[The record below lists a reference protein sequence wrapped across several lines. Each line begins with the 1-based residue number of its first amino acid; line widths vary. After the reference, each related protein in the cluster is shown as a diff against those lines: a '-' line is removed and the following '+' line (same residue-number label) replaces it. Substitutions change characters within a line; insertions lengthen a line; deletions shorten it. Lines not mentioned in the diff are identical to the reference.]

1 LDLWTKILNRQTKL
15 ALSIIAG
22 LALSLTVLIAASLWY
37 VRGPRFRRYVLERI
51 TTQIENATGGRAQV
65 RDCRLRLRAMEAEL
79 DGLVIRGTEQEARR
93 PLLAADSV
101 LVRLKIVSLLK
112 REIDWRLLRVV
123 HPRLNVFIDAE
134 GHSNIPQPKVKPTGP
149 SRLEFL
155 WSLHL
160 DRLEAVDGALN
171 CNDRYTPLNF
181 SAQNVNAALAY
192 EGARNLYKGSLSLSA
207 EAPSYGD
214 LALAEKQTGIPS
226 QLEAEVTVTPARLEV
241 TKLIWT
247 TAGSRI
253 DATGSMADF
262 AQPKITLVYQAR
274 IEAREL
280 AKAAGIPELREG
292 QAAVSG
298 TLAYDTVKGAL
309 QASGEVRAERVG
321 LRLPEMQLSGLRGW
335 GRFQASR
342 ASIEIPSFR
351 LFALGGELAGSARVT
366 ELARG
371 ATIRISTDLRGFSA
385 CQLSHTFST
394 ADLPLEPWHWVGSVG
409 GRADIEYRLPA
420 RRGAAGDWQ
429 IDSALTVQP
438 PTVTP
443 PGFIPVSG
451 RAQVVYA
458 PARGQWEVHGLLLQT
473 PASTVSADGVLGTGK
488 RAGQAN
494 LQVAFSTTKL
504 DEWTPLLAALRPGG
518 APLPLE
524 VAGRAEF
531 RGVLRGDLR
540 SSSVEGRALAVNFR
554 YANSQWDRF
563 SGYVAYSPQ
572 LLRVTGAQLERAG
585 AEAKFDLTAN
595 LGNGRLTESTPF
607 SLQATVG
614 RVPLEDLQALAGTS
628 YPIRGTLEA
637 SIRATGTRLNPQG
650 GGSLQVTNGTL
661 DGQPFDSLRAGVSFA
676 QQEVQAANLVLRR
689 GRSQISGH
697 ASYRFSNRSFRFEL
711 AGNRISLDDV
721 ALLRSSAIPLS
732 GLADFHGSGG
742 GTLEQP
748 SLDAGVQITDLA
760 AGGKLLGNLTATA
773 VTRNG
778 TLTAS
783 AQTQFVRG
791 SVTAQLT
798 AAMRDSFPA
807 GGRAE
812 FAGIDL
818 GPLLGATARDRGITS
833 SSATGTADFS
843 GPLRKPEEMT
853 VRAELSGLRLGL
865 EQAEFHNLGP
875 LRLSCHNGLVRIEE
889 AHLAGTQ
896 TDLRV
901 SGTVRVSGPPPARF
915 ITLRA
920 DGEMNLALL
929 RTFDPDL
936 IGTGQVTL
944 QGTAGGT
951 LARPLFTGRAEFQ
964 EAGIA
969 VRDFPVGLSRMQGRL
984 TFDASRLRL
993 ESLTAQVG
1001 GGNVRLTGFI
1011 GHAASPPVFSLQA
1024 QADNVRVRYPQGVSS
1039 LLSANLRLTGTTQ
1052 QAVLSGDLT
1061 VNRVRFEPRFDLA
1074 TTLGL
1079 VHGPTA
1085 VPVTGSLLNRL
1096 QLNIRVNSSPNLQ
1109 FELSRARNLELE
1121 ASLRLRGTAAT
1132 PSVLGRVNLTQGE
1145 INFAGTRYAINRGDI
1160 SFVNPVQIQPVV
1172 NLSLETRV
1180 QQYDI
1185 TIDIN
1190 GPTDKLSVSYRSD
1203 PPLPPNEVQALLIT
1217 GRTPSASATAPAQ
1230 TLPEMGANTV
1240 LAQALNMAVS
1250 SRIERIFGVSRL
1262 KIDPQVG
1269 GPETNPGARITMEQQ
1284 ITPDLRFTY
1293 ITNLASSQQ
1302 QVVQVE
1308 WSIDE
1313 NWSVLA
1319 VRDRNGLFGIDLRWR
1334 KRFR

>member
-1 LDLWTKILNRQTKL
+1 LNRQTKL

-22 LALSLTVLIAASLWY
+22 LALSLSLLLTAALVY
-37 VRGPRFRRYVLERI
+37 IRGPRFHRYALERI
-51 TTQIENATGGRAQV
+51 TAQIEKATGGRAEV
-65 RDCRLRLRAMEAEL
+65 RDCRLRWRAWEAEL
-79 DGLVIRGTEQEARR
+79 EGLVIRGTETEARR
-93 PLLAADSV
+93 PLFAADSV
-101 LVRLKIVSLLK
+101 LIRLKLVSLLK
-112 REIDWRLLRVV
+112 RQIDWRLLRAV
-123 HPRLNVFIDAE
+123 HPRLNVFIDPQ
-134 GHSNIPQPKVKPTGP
+134 GHSNIPPPKVERAGP
-149 SRLEFL
+149 GTLEFL
-155 WSLHL
+155 WSLHF
-160 DRLEAVDGALN
+160 DRLEAVGGELSWN
-171 CNDRYTPLNF
+171 GRHTPLNF
-181 SAQNVNAALAY
+181 SAENVNAALAY
-192 EGARNLYKGSLSLSA
+192 EGARNLYQGSLSLSA

-214 LALAEKQTGIPS
+214 LALAGKRTGLPS
-226 QLEAEVTVTPARLEV
+226 QLRAEVTVRPASLEV
-241 TKLIWT
+241 TKLVWT

-253 DATGSMADF
+253 DATGAMADF
-262 AQPKITLVYQAR
+262 AQPKITVDYRAR
-274 IEAREL
+274 LEAREL
-280 AKAAGIPELREG
+280 AAAAGLPELREG
-292 QAAVSG
+292 RAAVSG
-298 TLAYDTVKGAL
+298 TLVYNTVQGAV
-309 QASGEVRAERVG
+309 QASGEVRAEGLG
-321 LRLPEMQLSGLRGW
+321 LRLPEMPLSGLRGW
-335 GRFQASR
+335 ARFEAGRAG
-342 ASIEIPSFR
+342 IEIPSFR

-371 ATIRISTDLRGFSA
+371 AAIRISAGLQGLSAHLLSRTFSA
-385 CQLSHTFST
+385 
-394 ADLPLEPWHWVGSVG
+394 AGLPPEQVRWAGSVA
-409 GRADIEYRLPA
+409 GRADIEYRLPV
-420 RRGAAGDWQ
+420 RRGAAGDLRVE
-429 IDSALTVQP
+429 SALTVQP
-438 PTVTP
+438 PPVTP
-443 PGFIPVSG
+443 PGFLPLAG

-458 PARGQWEVHGLLLQT
+458 PARGQLDVHDLWLHT
-473 PASTVSADGVLGTGK
+473 PGSTISADGALGTGT
-488 RAGQAN
+488 RGGQAN
-494 LQVAFSTTKL
+494 LQVEFTTTKL
-504 DEWTPLLAALRPGG
+504 DEWGPWLAALRPGQ

-531 RGVLRGDLR
+531 RGVVRGGLR
-540 SSSVEGRALAVNFR
+540 SPSFEGRALALNFR
-554 YANSQWDRF
+554 YAGSQWDRF
-563 SGYVAYSPQ
+563 SGHVAYSPQ
-572 LLRVTGAQLERAG
+572 LLRATGAQLERAG
-585 AEAKFDLTAN
+585 AAAKFDLTAN
-595 LGNGRLTESTPF
+595 LENGRLTESTPF
-607 SLQATVG
+607 SLQATIE
-614 RVPLEDLQALAGTS
+614 RAPLDDLQILAGTS
-628 YPIRGTLEA
+628 YPIHGTLEA

-650 GGSLQVTNGTL
+650 GGSVEVTNGTL

-676 QQEVQAANLVLRR
+676 QQEVQAGNLVLRR

-697 ASYRFSNRSFRFEL
+697 ASYRSADRRFRFEL
-711 AGNRISLDDV
+711 AGNRIWLDDV
-721 ALLRSSAIPLS
+721 ALLRFSAIPLS
-732 GLADFHGSGG
+732 GLANFHGSGG

-748 SLDAGVQITDLA
+748 SLDASVQITDLA
-760 AGGKLLGNLTATA
+760 AGGRLLGNLTAKA

-783 AQTQFVRG
+783 MQTQFARG

-798 AAMRDSFPA
+798 AEMRDSFPA
-807 GGRAE
+807 SGRVE
-812 FAGIDL
+812 FAGVDL
-818 GPLLGATARDRGITS
+818 DPLLGAAARGRGIIS
-833 SSATGTADFS
+833 SAATGTADFS

-853 VRAELSGLRLGL
+853 ARAELSGLRLGL
-865 EQAEFHNLGP
+865 EQAELHNLGP
-875 LRLSCHNGLVRIEE
+875 LRLSCRNGLVRIEE
-889 AHLAGTQ
+889 AHLAGLQ

-929 RTFDPDL
+929 RTIDPDL

-964 EAGIA
+964 DAGIA
-969 VRDFPVGLSRMQGRL
+969 VRDFPVGLSRMRGRL
-984 TFDASRLRL
+984 TFDASRLRI

-1011 GHAASPPVFSLQA
+1011 GHAAAPPVFSLQA

-1039 LLSANLRLTGTTQ
+1039 VLSANLRLTGTTQ

-1079 VHGPTA
+1079 VRGPAA
-1085 VPVTGSLLNRL
+1085 VPVTGSLVNRL

-1121 ASLRLRGTAAT
+1121 AGLRLRGTAAT
-1132 PSVLGRVNLTQGE
+1132 PSVLGRVNLTQGV

-1230 TLPEMGANTV
+1230 TLPELGANTV

-1302 QVVQVE
+1302 QVIQVE
-1308 WSIDE
+1308 WSVDE